1 MVRLIK
7 LHHRLRTQ
15 CQILCPIRWGQ
26 SAAVAQTTARVGGVV
41 LGVASLMAVAQPP
54 ALASIQDYESC
65 AQALLNAKIEPATVA
80 DYCARELQPHHLG
93 ACVTAITQRT
103 TIAANDALEACA
115 RVRRPLDLANCVV
128 NIDQQIIV
136 PKKLDEAASKS
147 ALLTALDTCRRSLLP
162 IRHAECVIGLSK
174 KVDLPPLSLMGTCID
189 ADDRPRDVQP
199 TFIRS

>member
-15 CQILCPIRWGQ
+15 FQIFCPIHWGR
-26 SAAVAQTTARVGGVV
+26 SATIAQTTTRVSGVM
-41 LGVASLMAVAQPP
+41 LGIAGLIAVAQPP
-54 ALASIQDYESC
+54 AIASVQDYESC
-65 AQALLNAKIEPATVA
+65 AQALLSVKIEPAAIA

-93 ACVTAITQRT
+93 ACVTAISQRT
-103 TIAANDALEACA
+103 TIAATDALEACA

-147 ALLTALDTCRRSLLP
+147 ALVTALDTCRRSLLP
-162 IRHAECVIGLSK
+162 IRHAECVIGLNK
-174 KVDLPPLSLMGTCID
+174 KVDLSPLSLMGACID